1 MDNQKFGARQI
12 AVCDDEPLVLEQLA
26 GLVEAVAK
34 ETGKPYVIHSF
45 QTGKDLLKHI
55 ETYHM
60 VFLDIEMPGMDGIQ
74 IGQEILK
81 KKSECKIVII
91 SNTIERFKEILQ
103 IRAFRFITKPFN
115 VEEIREAVKAYE
127 NQIIEMKEIK
137 VFHNRNP
144 FWISQQDIIYIVT
157 YDGSVKL
164 VTKNKIYRKDIPL
177 KELKKSLD
185 NRYFFQVHR
194 QFLVNLSW
202 ITLYEEGILHMGK
215 KEVPV
220 AKRRKKDFERVY
232 NEFSIN
238 QNNF

>member
-1 MDNQKFGARQI
+1 MLKEKLRKR
-12 AVCDDEPLVLEQLA
+12 CLEL
-26 GLVEAVAK
+26 
-34 ETGKPYVIHSF
+34 SF
-45 QTGKDLLKHI
+45 CL
-55 ETYHM
+55 
-60 VFLDIEMPGMDGIQ
+60 F
-74 IGQEILK
+74 K
-81 KKSECKIVII
+81 KKNKFVSFFLLT
-91 SNTIERFKEILQ
+91 NLLY
-103 IRAFRFITKPFN
+103 
-115 VEEIREAVKAYE
+115 EAVKAYE

-157 YDGSVKL
+157 YDGSVEL